1 MEAGAIMSTEVSAD
15 IKQRASKVK
24 LIAFDVDGILSDGR
38 LILGN
43 KGEEFKAFY
52 TQDGQGLVMMLKAG
66 FELAIITGR
75 SSNIVEQ
82 RMKELGI
89 KHVYQGIGDK
99 LAVLEIILEE
109 TGFTADQAAYM
120 GDDLPDLPVIKR
132 VGLGIT
138 VADAHEFVQ
147 QHADLRTQRNGG
159 RGAVREVCD
168 LILDAQGLLEGI
180 HKTYL
185 D

>member
-1 MEAGAIMSTEVSAD
+1 MEITNE
-15 IKQRASKVK
+15 IREQASKIK
-24 LIAFDVDGILSDGR
+24 LVAFDVDGILSDGR
-38 LILGN
+38 LILGD

-52 TQDGQGLVMMLKAG
+52 TQDGQGLVMLLKAG

-75 SSNIVEQ
+75 KSPIVEQ
-82 RMKELGI
+82 RMRELGI
-89 KHVYQGIGDK
+89 KHVYQGVSEK
-99 LAVLEIILEE
+99 LAVFEKILAD

-132 VGLGIT
+132 AGLGIT
-138 VADAHEFVQ
+138 VADAHTFVQ
-147 QHADLRTQRNGG
+147 EHADLQTQKRGG

-168 LILDAQGLLEGI
+168 LILDAQGLLDAI
-180 HKTYL
+180 YKKYL

>member
-1 MEAGAIMSTEVSAD
+1 MSTEVSAE

-38 LILGN
+38 LILGD

-99 LAVLEIILEE
+99 LAVFEKILEE

-147 QHADLRTQRNGG
+147 QHADLRTKRNGG

-180 HKTYL
+180 YKKYL